1 MPNTSE
7 AGVDGGE
14 GDRRARGYRG
24 STVSPEVV
32 FLNCGYRYAGGVLVW
47 AKVGRC

>member
-14 GDRRARGYRG
+14 GDRRARG
-24 STVSPEVV
+24 STVLSEVV
-32 FLNCGYRYAGGVLVW
+32 FSNCGYRYAGGVQVW